1 MALHPDFAQEVQC
14 TSIFRLTCWTSD
26 YSWLTLSQ
34 VEAGRICQIL
44 TKRLLEAVIF

>member
-14 TSIFRLTCWTSD
+14 TSIFR
-26 YSWLTLSQ
+26 WLTLSQ